1 MYVDTHLHLDEPWLV
16 DSEKRQKVIDDI
28 TANRIITFAQ
38 SCDLT
43 SYDKI
48 LEWSKQSDYVFPS
61 FGILPWFANEYMDR
75 LDEVAELCENAIM
88 LGEIGLD
95 LASSRN
101 KSNKEEQLALLE
113 VFLRAAE
120 RHDMVLNLHFRG
132 GIEPEG
138 FEVLKSNNVR
148 RAIFHWYSGTLELMD
163 KINDEGYYYSI
174 GQINLANRERS
185 VRERITDMVLR
196 IPDDRLLLEI
206 DVLPRDMDKVPS
218 VVFRGI
224 LEDMAEIKNT
234 SVEEI
239 EALNQK
245 NVRELVGNS
254 SRVSEITN
262 LLN

>member
-43 SYDKI
+43 SYDRT
-48 LEWSKQSDYVFPS
+48 LEWSKQSDCLFPS

-75 LDEVAELCENAIM
+75 LDEVADLCENAIM

-101 KSNKEEQLALLE
+101 KSNKKEQLALLD
-113 VFLRAAE
+113 VFLKAAE
-120 RHDMVLNLHFRG
+120 KHDMVLNLHFRG

-138 FEVLKSNNVR
+138 FEVLKSYNVK

-163 KINDEGYYYSI
+163 EINDEGYYYSI
-174 GQINLANRERS
+174 GQINLAKRQRS
-185 VRERITDMVLR
+185 MRERITDMVLR

-206 DVLPRDMDKVPS
+206 DVLPQGMGKVPS

-245 NVRELVGNS
+245 NVKELLGDG
-254 SRVSEITN
+254 SRVSEIMN
-262 LLN
+262 LLK